1 MPRAAVVLLGGL
13 LSAAAAV
20 PVHRAHGDD
29 LIDIR
34 LYPAPE
40 YTRLVIESKEELDYR
55 LGLALDP
62 PRLYLHFRTDDSDA
76 LLKRLDAVEL
86 AHAPYIETVRA
97 ARNDDEH
104 LRIVFELSEQFEKSL
119 FNLAPYDIYEHRTVL
134 DITPAKDV
142 ASNLEIL
149 GDVGFDQQVINRYE
163 PAARS
168 APALPAADFVVVL
181 DPGHGGEDPG
191 AVAADGTYESVIVL
205 DIARRVQAHLAD
217 VLGIKVRLTRE
228 SNYFVPL
235 RARQAKATEFNAD
248 LFVSIHADAH
258 PESRHRGS
266 SVFKI
271 SSDPKSESRL
281 ARELLHAN
289 EDRGVARNVGEARV
303 ERFMAE
309 NSKEAPSLCLDLS
322 ADVSD
327 KVGRS
332 IKTKLGKLRG
342 HALHNRADYVHEAR
356 FAVLYPRPERGC
368 GPAVLVEVGF
378 MSNPTDLANLRRP
391 AFRDEAAHAIAR
403 GIVEYAATQSDQG
416 VRE

>member
-1 MPRAAVVLLGGL
+1 MSRAAVVLLGGL
-13 LSAAAAV
+13 LSAAAVV
-20 PVHRAHGDD
+20 PVHRAHGED

-40 YTRLVIESKEELDYR
+40 YTRLVIESKEQLDYR
-55 LGLALDP
+55 LGLALEP
-62 PRLYLHFRTDDSDA
+62 PRLYLHFRTEDSDA
-76 LLKRLDAVEL
+76 LLKRLDAAEL
-86 AHAPYIETVRA
+86 AHAPYIEAVRA

-104 LRIVFELSEQFEKSL
+104 LRIVFELSEQIEKSL
-119 FNLAPYDIYEHRTVL
+119 FHLEPYDIYEHRTVL

-142 ASNLEIL
+142 GSNLEIL

-163 PAARS
+163 PAARL
-168 APALPAADFVVVL
+168 APALPASDFVVVL

-191 AVAADGTYESVIVL
+191 AVGADGTYESSIVL
-205 DIARRVQAHLAD
+205 DIARRVKAHLD
-217 VLGIKVRLTRE
+217 SVPGIKVRLTRE

-258 PESRHRGS
+258 NESRHRGT

-281 ARELLHAN
+281 ARELLHDN
-289 EDRGVARNVGEARV
+289 EDRGVARNIGEQRV

-309 NSKEAPSLCLDLS
+309 NKEAPSLCLDLS

-403 GIVEYAATQSDQG
+403 AIVEYAATQSDQG